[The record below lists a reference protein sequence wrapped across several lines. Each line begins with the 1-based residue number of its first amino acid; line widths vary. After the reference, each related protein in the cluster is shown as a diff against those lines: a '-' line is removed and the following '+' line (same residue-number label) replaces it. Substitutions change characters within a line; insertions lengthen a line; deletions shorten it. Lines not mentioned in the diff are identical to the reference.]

1 MTCCGSSMFIVKR
14 NMIYVLNI
22 NIKFGAGMCLREP
35 KHSATNGKADFPA
48 LKYSSHN
55 DDIYQDINQA
65 FARFCAPLRIPASA
79 RRCAP
84 LCAFARLCAPLRAS
98 ARLCAPLLAFVR
110 LCAPLRASARL
121 CAPLHAFVRLCA
133 LLCVPLRASARL
145 CAPDDRS

>member
-1 MTCCGSSMFIVKR
+1 MFIVKR

-65 FARFCAPLRIPASA
+65 FARFCAPLRIS
-79 RRCAP
+79 
-84 LCAFARLCAPLRAS
+84 ARLCSTLRAS

-121 CAPLHAFVRLCA
+121 CAPLRAFARLCTPLRAFVRAFARLCS
-133 LLCVPLRASARL
+133 PLRA
-145 CAPDDRS
+145 

>member
-65 FARFCAPLRIPASA
+65 FARLCASLRASARLCAPL
-79 RRCAP
+79 
-84 LCAFARLCAPLRAS
+84 LAFVRLCAPLRAS

-121 CAPLHAFVRLCA
+121 CAPLRAFARLCA
-133 LLCVPLRASARL
+133 PPRASARL
-145 CAPDDRS
+145 CSPLCAFGRL

>member
-1 MTCCGSSMFIVKR
+1 MFIVKR

-79 RRCAP
+79 RLCAP
-84 LCAFARLCAPLRAS
+84 LLAFVRLCAPLRAS
-98 ARLCAPLLAFVR
+98 ARLCAPLRASAR